1 MSSAELLAELLT
13 GTPVVEPVLDTAAAA
28 HATLV
33 NRARAALL
41 RSGTAITVSQLAE
54 ATGRNDDTARR
65 WVARK
70 RDANRLVTVTLHDG
84 TLLIP
89 TVQLDE
95 AFDLDEEVVDRT
107 QRLIEY
113 GMGPWAIWDWWQTP
127 NGWLGGDVPADAAE
141 AGDFHGLDR
150 AIDGLMQ

>member
-1 MSSAELLAELLT
+1 MSTVELLA
-13 GTPVVEPVLDTAAAA
+13 GAPVVAPVLDTAAAA

-33 NRARAALL
+33 NRARSALL
-41 RSGTAITVSQLAE
+41 ESGTAITVSQLAD
-54 ATGRNDDTARR
+54 ATGRSDDTARR

-95 AFDLDEEVVDRT
+95 AFDLHEQLADRT
-107 QRLIEY
+107 QRLVEY
-113 GMGPWAIWDWWQTP
+113 GMGSWAIWDWWQVP
-127 NGWLGGDVPADAAE
+127 NGWLDGKAPVDAAA
-141 AGDFHGLDR
+141 AGDYDGLDR
-150 AIDGLMQ
+150 AIDGLTQ